1 MENNMCRV
9 CKYSVCVGVMTI
21 VYNADFIVDKRD
33 GEILLSIIK
42 SEVDIG
48 SKIY

>member
-1 MENNMCRV
+1 VQGLWVFGLSWSHDN
-9 CKYSVCVGVMTI
+9 CVRR
-21 VYNADFIVDKRD
+21 YFIVDKRD

-48 SKIY
+48 STIY